1 MALAD
6 ARSSGYA
13 CESQAR
19 LDTGPADPTP
29 CAPPCHCASAIRA
42 LEQALSA
49 IARDDIPARCE
60 AVAAATEAAT
70 CLFLEP
76 DGIVQEIPG
85 QDIGRLFD
93 SILGRLL
100 RVNLLSDA
108 AAVRETTAVFTR
120 LRSICRRWDGAGRP
134 PAAAYPRDT

>member
-6 ARSSGYA
+6 ARLSGYP
-13 CESQAR
+13 CGSQVG
-19 LDTGPADPTP
+19 LDMGPADPTP
-29 CAPPCHCASAIRA
+29 CAPPCHCAIAIRA
-42 LEQALSA
+42 LEHAMRA
-49 IARDDIPARCE
+49 IARDDIAARCE

-76 DGIVQEIPG
+76 DKIVQEIPG
-85 QDIGRLFD
+85 PDLGRLFD

-100 RVNLLSDA
+100 RINLHSDA
-108 AAVRETTAVFTR
+108 GAVRETAAVFAR
-120 LRSICRRWDGAGRP
+120 LRGICRRWDGTGRP